1 LERCPCLGAAAC
13 RAETGA
19 GVGGDGLPAAA
30 TGARLADMTCQNALT
45 FAGFYLACTETRT
58 EVISEIGSLR
68 GHWLV
73 LLYHLQDGSSQLRP
87 VFAPAT
93 GARKL
98 DAESFVAAVL
108 DVVIMD
114 LHGSTQISKRIHG
127 AGGLRLAEPLRA
139 RIARQAR

>member
-1 LERCPCLGAAAC
+1 
-13 RAETGA
+13 
-19 GVGGDGLPAAA
+19 
-30 TGARLADMTCQNALT
+30 MTCQNALT

-114 LHGSTQISKRIHG
+114 LHGSTQVSKRIHG